1 MKKDSTIFPLLRIRI
16 FPEEYVGYSA
26 SMYESHE
33 IVNSGFKVDD
43 TIKASTC
50 DFIHSSYEPLLSNFM
65 SDCQDALYM
74 KEGDYE
80 LLG

>member
-1 MKKDSTIFPLLRIRI
+1 
-16 FPEEYVGYSA
+16 
-26 SMYESHE
+26 MYESHE

-74 KEGDYE
+74 KEGDYCYILKKE
-80 LLG
+80 RCTEKSLIIIEMGL